1 MTPSPRPNY
10 RKSEVT
16 GLATRYVELLEKQ
29 GTHNDGALV
38 VLCRLADLRAAVV
51 HLSPK
56 QREAILLT
64 GILGWSNTATAD
76 ALGISEAAVRQRFEH
91 AVERLTEIMNQ
102 GGR

>member
-1 MTPSPRPNY
+1 MTPSLRPNY

-16 GLATRYVELLEKQ
+16 GLVTRYVELLEKQ
-29 GTHNDGALV
+29 GTHTDGALA

-64 GILGWSNTATAD
+64 GILGWTNTTTAE
-76 ALGISEAAVRQRFEH
+76 ALGIDESSVRERFNH
-91 AVERLTEIMNQ
+91 AVERLTEIMNR